1 MHHLDIGFVFY
12 FIPQMQR
19 FYNEGTEHCSSL
31 LQFCCGFS
39 SLPHC
44 CCSCIAAHCCL
55 MFAVLYMGKSNCR
68 HSSILAL
75 EVPFGTIFEISR
87 WGEPCSASLCKCLLL
102 GAVSD
107 PAESLL
113 SLNESNGEL
122 WGIARDLHST
132 FRSVRVADPP
142 SMPNPRVSVL
152 PKRSSPAL
160 QCQSG
165 SLWEGRH
172 SGSAVIFMW

>member
-1 MHHLDIGFVFY
+1 
-12 FIPQMQR
+12 MQR

-39 SLPHC
+39 SLPQC
-44 CCSCIAAHCCL
+44 CCSCITAHCCL

-68 HSSILAL
+68 HSSILASYQ
-75 EVPFGTIFEISR
+75 VPFGTIFEISR

-132 FRSVRVADPP
+132 FGSVWVADPP

-172 SGSAVIFMW
+172 SGSAVIFVW